1 MLEKLKS
8 LLDIKAIFLILSVFG
23 ACFVAYN
30 QVGVHEVRLNTYQD
44 KLINLE
50 KNELKVDSRIVVLE
64 KAQDRTDG
72 QLEKLNVTLNELN
85 ISLVRLASTLENMNN
100 KKGT

>member
-1 MLEKLKS
+1 MFEKLKGF
-8 LLDIKAIFLILSVFG
+8 LDLKAIILIFSIFG

>member
-1 MLEKLKS
+1 MIEKLKGF
-8 LLDIKAIFLILSVFG
+8 LDLKAIVLVLSMFG
-23 ACFVAYN
+23 AGYVAYT
-30 QVGVHEVRLNTYQD
+30 QVGQHEIRLNTYQD
-44 KLINLE
+44 KLVILE

-72 QLEKLNVTLNELN
+72 QLEKLNQTLNELN
-85 ISLVRLASTLENMNN
+85 ISLVRLASSLENMNI